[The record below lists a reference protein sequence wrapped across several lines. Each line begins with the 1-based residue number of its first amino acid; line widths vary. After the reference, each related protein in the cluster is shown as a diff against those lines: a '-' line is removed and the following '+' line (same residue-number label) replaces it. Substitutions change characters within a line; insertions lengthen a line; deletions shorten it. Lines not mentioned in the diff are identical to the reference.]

1 MFKGQFVGI
10 KVHQKSFSYCIDL
23 IPSDWHAV
31 FKIAHNDKMSAFIS
45 IPSLMKYFANVKNKS
60 YERIS

>member
-23 IPSDWHAV
+23 ILSDWHTV
-31 FKIAHNDKMSAFIS
+31 FKIAHNDEMSALMS
-45 IPSLMKYFANVKNKS
+45 IPFLMKYLANVKNES
-60 YERIS
+60 YKRIS